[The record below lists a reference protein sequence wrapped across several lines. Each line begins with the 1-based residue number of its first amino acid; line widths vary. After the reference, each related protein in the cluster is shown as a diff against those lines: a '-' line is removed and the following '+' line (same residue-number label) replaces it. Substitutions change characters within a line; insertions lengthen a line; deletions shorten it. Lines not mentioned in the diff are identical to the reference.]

1 MFDINPK
8 DYFREAFKTAGWDRV
23 YKKGESIHMDEE
35 PGDYIYF
42 IIKGKVVH
50 IIHDSSGKERIILL
64 MDDGDIFGEVTLFEE
79 KQNLVM
85 SEPLEDSVIKKIPK
99 GEFAELLAK
108 DSSLYT
114 AVIKSLTK
122 KFRWLVMDLMD
133 LSFENVYR
141 RVATSLLM
149 LSDMYGEEQE
159 GGIKINLRISQGDMS
174 KMAGASRVSVAKVM
188 DEFGRLGILEV
199 KDKMIFIKRLEL
211 LRDWANLTI
220 EKLMD

>member
-8 DYFREAFKTAGWDRV
+8 EYFREAFKTAGWDRV
-23 YKKGESIHMDEE
+23 YKKGEPIHMDEE

-42 IIKGKVVH
+42 IVRGKVVH

-64 MDDGDIFGEVTLFEE
+64 MDDGDIFGEVTMFEE

-99 GEFAELLAK
+99 GEFAQLLEK
-108 DSSLYT
+108 DNTLYL
-114 AVIKSLTK
+114 AVIKSLTR

-149 LSDMYGEEQE
+149 LSDMYGEEQAD
-159 GGIKINLRISQGDMS
+159 GIQINLRLSQADMS
-174 KMAGASRVSVAKVM
+174 RMAGASRVSVAKVL
-188 DEFGRLGILEV
+188 DEFSRLGILEV
-199 KDKMIFIKRLEL
+199 RDKFVTIKSPSL
-211 LRDWANLTI
+211 LKEWANLAI

>member
-8 DYFREAFKTAGWDRV
+8 EYFREAFKTAGWDRV

-64 MDDGDIFGEVTLFEE
+64 MDDGDIFGEVTMFEE
-79 KQNLVM
+79 KQNLVI

-99 GEFAELLAK
+99 GEFADLLNK
-108 DSSLYT
+108 DSTLYF

-133 LSFENVYR
+133 LSFENVYC
-141 RVATSLLM
+141 RVATNLLM
-149 LSDMYGEEQE
+149 LMDMYGEKTE
-159 GGIKINLRISQGDMS
+159 GGVQISLKLSQSDICR
-174 KMAGASRVSVAKVM
+174 MAGASRVSVTRVM
-188 DEFGRLGILEV
+188 EEFDRLGIMEV
-199 KDKMIFIKRLEL
+199 RDRLITIKRPEL
-211 LRDWANLTI
+211 LKEWANLTI